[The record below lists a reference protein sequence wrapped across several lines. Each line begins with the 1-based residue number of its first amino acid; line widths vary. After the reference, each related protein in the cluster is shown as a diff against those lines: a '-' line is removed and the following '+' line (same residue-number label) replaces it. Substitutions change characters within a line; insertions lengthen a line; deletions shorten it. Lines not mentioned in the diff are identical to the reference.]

1 MDYYLTN
8 HNRPIDWEDF
18 HQSVL
23 TEGSGINLVTDVTL
37 ERAIKV
43 GLATDESGEKII
55 GESDGSNPL
64 PMHVLEKILYAC
76 EYTVR
81 HPHRVLGYA
90 FANNNITP
98 KVFERLI
105 YENWWHGSAST
116 LLADATLFQKSELSS
131 MIKLN
136 MLTDR
141 FRHTRHVLLYR
152 AIEANQPFDVLR
164 IILEFG
170 LPLEESF
177 STIRPNPVP
186 NTHVGVASHREVILK
201 PMTKKMGLWECSCSL
216 QALVF
221 AGRADVIEFLLHVE
235 PPQVVAQDVLDYK
248 LLHYVAKGRA
258 RGDDCQFVDNRL
270 MLGHML
276 IQLSPNAL
284 GETDN
289 DKRLPIRNACSGDDG
304 EMIRMLMEEGM
315 RLQVDSEHG
324 RAGILHKDRFNDNA
338 LQQIVEN
345 CDILN
350 EEYHELINY
359 MIGSTPPLLIRED
372 IAKYHLLHRVINRR
386 NDSIEAARTLIQL
399 DPEALAKKND
409 FGNLPIQSVIEG
421 HPPSS
426 FNFTDFPEEAEIAT
440 GEEVLELFI
449 SAAIENNIFP
459 EELKGGLLIPNSKGF
474 TTLDLIFRYCGAIDE
489 MRDQENFDFD
499 YCEEKFWQ
507 ELEICVRIS
516 HEIPLLQAA
525 LRSKVSSG
533 RLAEIIKR
541 FESCVFVLDRHGRT
555 PLHVAVESD
564 RDCFEDLKLILEL
577 NPDAASIRD
586 KNGRLPLH
594 IALEKNN
601 FEWSFGIK
609 QIIDANK
616 SAVEEVDVHNGMYPF
631 MMAAAIPCHEIDS
644 MYNLLRH
651 SPHSPHQLMPAPELS
666 AELISNCVDRKR
678 KKRRLDSEDCIH
690 DKLL

>member
-23 TEGSGINLVTDVTL
+23 AKCTGINPVTDVTL

-43 GLATDESGEKII
+43 GVTTDKSGEKII
-55 GESDGSNPL
+55 GESDSSNPL
-64 PMHVLEKILYAC
+64 PMHVLEKILFAC

-98 KVFERLI
+98 EVFERLI

-116 LLADATLFQKSELSS
+116 LLADACLFRKCEALS
-131 MIKLN
+131 IVKLH

-152 AIEANQPFDVLR
+152 SIEANQPFDVLR

-170 LPLEESF
+170 LSLEESF
-177 STIRPNPVP
+177 STVRPNPVP
-186 NTHVGVASHREVILK
+186 NVHVKVASHREVILK
-201 PMTKKMGLWECSCSL
+201 PLTKAMGLWECSCPL
-216 QALVF
+216 QALVY
-221 AGRADVIEFLLHVE
+221 AARVDVIEFLLNVE
-235 PPQVVAQDVLDYK
+235 PPQVVAQDVLDHE
-248 LLHYVAKGRA
+248 LMHYVAKGRA

-276 IQLSPNAL
+276 IQLNPKAL
-284 GETDN
+284 GETDDDN
-289 DKRLPIRNACSGDDG
+289 RLPINNACSGDDA
-304 EMIRMLMEEGM
+304 EMIRMLMEEGIN
-315 RLQVDSEHG
+315 LKIDIDHG
-324 RAGILHKDRFNDNA
+324 RGGILHKDKFNDNA

-350 EEYHELINY
+350 EEYHQLINY
-359 MIGSTPPLLIRED
+359 MIGSNPPMLIRED
-372 IAKYHLLHRVINRR
+372 VAKYHLLHRVINRR
-386 NDSIEAARTLIQL
+386 NDSIEAARTLIRL
-399 DPEALAKKND
+399 DPTALAKKND

-440 GEEVLELFI
+440 GEEVLELFL
-449 SAAIENNIFP
+449 SAAIQNNIFP
-459 EELKGGLLIPNSKGF
+459 EELKGGLLIPNTKGF
-474 TTLDLIFRYCGAIDE
+474 TTLDLIFRYCGAIDDL
-489 MRDQENFDFD
+489 RDQENFDFE

-507 ELEICVRIS
+507 ELEICFRIS
-516 HEIPLLQAA
+516 NEIPLLQAA
-525 LRSKVSSG
+525 LGSKVSSS

-555 PLHVAVESD
+555 PLHVAVESN
-564 RDCFEDLKLILEL
+564 RYSFNDLKLILEL
-577 NPDAASIRD
+577 NPDAASIRE

-594 IALEKNN
+594 IALDKST
-601 FEWSFGIK
+601 FEWTFGIK
-609 QIIDANK
+609 QIIDANTR
-616 SAVEEVDVHNGMYPF
+616 AVDEMDVNSGMHPF
-631 MMAAAIPCHEIDS
+631 MMAAAVPCREIDS
-644 MYNLLRH
+644 IYNLLRR
-651 SPHSPHQLMPAPELS
+651 SPHQLMPA
-666 AELISNCVDRKR
+666 RQR
-678 KKRRLDSEDCIH
+678 RRLNT
-690 DKLL
+690 